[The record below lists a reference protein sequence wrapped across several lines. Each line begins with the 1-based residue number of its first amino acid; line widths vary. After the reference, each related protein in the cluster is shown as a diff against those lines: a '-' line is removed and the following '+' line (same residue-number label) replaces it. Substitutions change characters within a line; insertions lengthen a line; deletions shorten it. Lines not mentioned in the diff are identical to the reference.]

1 MVSHL
6 PPYAL
11 LSIIS
16 VLITLVASLTAW
28 RRSAPGSSALSFLL
42 FAMAIWA
49 GCYATRWMDISL
61 EAKLFWF
68 RVMFVGVASIPTFFL
83 IFTLGFT
90 RNEAWL
96 TPRNLIL
103 LSLFPATSLFL
114 QWTNS
119 YHHLIYRALNIS
131 YENGF
136 TMLEVTRGPW
146 YLANV
151 VYSYIVI
158 MAGIILM
165 SQAAMR
171 SGPLYRYQYRLVL
184 VASLLPWGANIFKEL
199 NFASASHLDIAP
211 LTFGVSGIIFAFAV
225 LRTHFMDLIPVAR
238 SYLIETMR
246 DGVLVL
252 DAQNRIVDINP
263 AMETF
268 IQGKTASFM
277 GKNAFE
283 VLQPWMEKTDLFLDE
298 TETRAELTAPLDP
311 SRCLDLR
318 VTPLYDRNQV
328 LSGRL
333 MVFRDITERKQV
345 EKRLRYVNDKLQGQL
360 IEIGLLQSKLREQAI
375 RDPLT
380 NLFNR
385 RYLEETLDRE
395 LSRAARE
402 NYPVCIIMI
411 DLDHFKRVNDTYGH
425 EAGDLVL
432 KTIANALSEH
442 SRRGDFACRYGGE
455 EFVITM
461 PNISLETAY
470 ERAENLRQSLNL
482 LSIPYEYYNLSV
494 TISVGIACY
503 PENGQTRDT
512 ILRAAD
518 QAMYAAKEAGRDHI
532 LSYNQIRLSEDVLDD

>member
-1 MVSHL
+1 M
-6 PPYAL
+6 
-11 LSIIS
+11 
-16 VLITLVASLTAW
+16 
-28 RRSAPGSSALSFLL
+28 
-42 FAMAIWA
+42 
-49 GCYATRWMDISL
+49 
-61 EAKLFWF
+61 
-68 RVMFVGVASIPTFFL
+68 
-83 IFTLGFT
+83 
-90 RNEAWL
+90 
-96 TPRNLIL
+96 L
-103 LSLFPATSLFL
+103 LSLQPVISLLL

-119 YHHLIYRALNIS
+119 YHHLLYSSLHVVQS
-131 YENGF
+131 EGSVV
-136 TMLEVTRGPW
+136 MELTRGPW
-146 YLANV
+146 YFFNI
-151 VYSYIVI
+151 VYSYAVI
-158 MAGIILM
+158 GIGIFLM
-165 SQAAMR
+165 SQAALR

-184 VASLLPWGANIFKEL
+184 VACLLPWGGNIL
-199 NFASASHLDIAP
+199 NESYFSSFTNLDIAP
-211 LTFGVSGIIFAFAV
+211 LTFGLSGVIFAFAV

-252 DAQNRIVDINP
+252 DGQNRIVDINP

-268 IQGKTASFM
+268 IEGKASLYM

-283 VLQPWMEKTDLFLDE
+283 VLKPWMEKTGLVQDE
-298 TETRAELTAPLDP
+298 KEIRSELTVPLNP
-311 SRCLDLR
+311 SLSLDLR

-345 EKRLRYVNDKLQGQL
+345 ERKLRHANYKLQGQL

-375 RDPLT
+375 RDSLT

-402 NYPVCIIMI
+402 NYPVCVIMI

-432 KTIANALSEH
+432 RAIADVLSEQ

-461 PNISLETAY
+461 PNITMDVAY
-470 ERAENLRQSLNL
+470 SRAEALRQALNL
-482 LSIPYEYYNLSV
+482 LSVPYEYYSLSV
-494 TISVGIACY
+494 TISMGIACF
-503 PENGQTRDT
+503 PENGQTREA

-518 QAMYAAKEAGRDHI
+518 RALYAAKEAGRDHI
-532 LSYNQIRLSEDVLDD
+532 LCYDELQHL

>member
-1 MVSHL
+1 MFH
-6 PPYAL
+6 PTHPYAL
-11 LSIIS
+11 FSIIS
-16 VLITLVASLTAW
+16 VLITLIASFTAW
-28 RRSAPGSSALSFLL
+28 RRSAPGSTALSFLL
-42 FAMAIWA
+42 LAMAVWA
-49 GCYATRWMDISL
+49 GCYATRWLEISV
-61 EAKLFWF
+61 EAKVFWF
-68 RVMFVGVASIPTFFL
+68 KLMFIGVASVPPLFL
-83 IFTLGFT
+83 VFALGFS
-90 RNEAWL
+90 RNESWL
-96 TPRNLIL
+96 TPRNVIL
-103 LSLFPATSLFL
+103 LFVPPAISLSL

-119 YHHLIYRALNIS
+119 YHHFFYGSLNVLHES
-131 YENGF
+131 GF
-136 TMLEVTRGPW
+136 LNLEITRGPW
-146 YLANV
+146 YFVNV
-151 VYSYIVI
+151 AYSYAVI
-158 MAGIILM
+158 ALGIFLM
-165 SQAAMR
+165 SQAALR

-184 VASLLPWGANIFKEL
+184 VASLLPWGANIFKEW
-199 NFASASHLDIAP
+199 NFDSSSNLDLAP
-211 LTFGVSGIIFAFAV
+211 LTFGLSGVIFAFAV

-238 SYLIETMR
+238 SHLIETMH

-252 DAQNRIVDINP
+252 DAQNRVVDINP
-263 AMETF
+263 AMEKF
-268 IQGKTASFM
+268 INGTASSYM

-283 VLQPWMEKTDLFLDE
+283 VLRPWVEKTDVFLDRM
-298 TETRAELTAPLDP
+298 ETRSELTVPLDP
-311 SRCLDLR
+311 SRYLDLQ
-318 VTPLYDRNQV
+318 VTPLYDRGKI

-385 RYLEETLDRE
+385 RYLEETLERE

-411 DLDHFKRVNDTYGH
+411 DLDHFKRINDTHGH

-432 KTIANALSEH
+432 KTIADALAEH

-455 EFVITM
+455 EFVIVM
-461 PNISLETAY
+461 PNINKNVAY

-482 LSIPYEYYNLSV
+482 LSIPYEYYSLSV

-503 PENGQTRDT
+503 PENGQTREA

-532 LSYNQIRLSEDVLDD
+532 LSYDQICLPEEVLDD